1 MKILVINCGSSSL
14 KYQLFDMQT
23 EEHLAKG
30 LVERIGL
37 DEPVFKHQRSDEEEV
52 VSTVDVKDH
61 AQAVQVVLDA
71 LTDPKIGVL
80 KSVKE
85 IDAVGHRVLHGGDR
99 YSESIVIDDDVINQI
114 KACIPLAPL
123 HNPANLTGIEA
134 CQKLFLDIPMVAVFD
149 TAFHQTMPK
158 EAYTYAIPHDLAA
171 KYHIRRFGFHGIS
184 HQYVSERAMV
194 LDGKRALKLITCH
207 LGNGCS
213 LAAVKNGK
221 SIDTTMGLTPLE
233 GLVMG
238 TRSGSIDPS
247 IVKFLSE
254 NEHYTIEEIDSILN
268 KESGVLGISGISNDF
283 RDLEEAQK
291 EGNDRATLALNT
303 FYYHVRYMIGAYA
316 AILNGV
322 EMIVFTAGIGENSP
336 ASRQQILNGLEYLG
350 ISIDEQTNDM
360 RGKEIV
366 ISKTDSKVKVMVIPT
381 NEELMIAR
389 ETKRLA
395 KRI

>member
-14 KYQLFDMQT
+14 KYQLFDMET
-23 EEHLAKG
+23 EAHLAKG

-37 DEPVFKHQRSDEEEV
+37 DKPTFKHQKSDEEEL
-52 VSTVDVKDH
+52 VSAVDIKDH
-61 AQAVQVVLDA
+61 AQAVQIVLDA
-71 LTDPKIGVL
+71 LTDPNIGVL
-80 KSVKE
+80 KSVEE

-99 YSESIVIDDDVINQI
+99 YSESIVIDENVIDQI
-114 KACIPLAPL
+114 KECIPLAPL

-134 CQKLFLDIPMVAVFD
+134 CQKLFSNVPMVAVFD
-149 TAFHQTMPK
+149 TAFHQTIPK
-158 EAYTYAIPHDLAA
+158 EAYTYALPYRLAE
-171 KYHIRRFGFHGIS
+171 KYHIRKFGFHGIS
-184 HQYVSERAMV
+184 HQYVSERAKI
-194 LDGKRALKLITCH
+194 LDKERALKLITCH

-213 LAAVKNGK
+213 LTAVKDGI

-233 GLVMG
+233 GLIMG

-247 IVKFLSE
+247 IIKVLSE
-254 NEHYTIEEIDSILN
+254 NKHFTIEEIDSILN

-283 RDLEEAQK
+283 RDLEKAQK
-291 EGNDRATLALNT
+291 EGNDRAKLALDT
-303 FYYHVRYMIGAYA
+303 FCYHVRYMIGAYA

-336 ASRQQILNGLEYLG
+336 ESRRKILSSLDFLG
-350 ISIDEQTNDM
+350 ISIDEQANDT
-360 RGKEIV
+360 RGEEIV
-366 ISKTDSKVKVMVIPT
+366 ISKADSKVKVMVIPT

-395 KRI
+395 KRV

>member
-14 KYQLFDMQT
+14 KYQLFDMET

-37 DEPVFKHQRSDEEEV
+37 DKPIFKHQKSDEEEI
-52 VSTVDVKDH
+52 VSTTDIEDH
-61 AQAVQVVLDA
+61 AQAVQIVLET
-71 LTDPKIGVL
+71 LTDNNIGVL
-80 KSVKE
+80 DSVDE
-85 IDAVGHRVLHGGDR
+85 IDAIGHRVLHGGDR
-99 YSESIVIDDDVINQI
+99 YSESIVIDSDVIDQI

-134 CQKLFLDIPMVAVFD
+134 CQKFFSDVPMVAVFD
-149 TAFHQTMPK
+149 TAFHQTMPQ
-158 EAYTYAIPHDLAA
+158 EAYTYAIPYDLATR
-171 KYHIRRFGFHGIS
+171 YHIRKFGFHGIS
-184 HQYVSERAMV
+184 HQYVAERAKT
-194 LDGKRALKLITCH
+194 LDGKRALRLITCH

-213 LAAVKNGK
+213 LAAVKDGN

-233 GLVMG
+233 GLIMG

-247 IVKFLSE
+247 IIKVLSE
-254 NEHYTIEEIDSILN
+254 NEDLTVEEIDSILN

-283 RDLEEAQK
+283 RDLEKAK
-291 EGNDRATLALNT
+291 DEGDSRASLALET

-336 ASRQQILNGLEYLG
+336 ASRREILKGLEYLG
-350 ISIDEQTNDM
+350 ISIDEHANDT

-366 ISKTDSKVKVMVIPT
+366 ISKADSKVKVMVIPT

-389 ETKRLA
+389 ETRRLA
-395 KRI
+395 KR

>member
-14 KYQLFDMQT
+14 KYQLFDMET

-37 DEPVFKHQRSDEEEV
+37 DKPIFKHQKADEEEI
-52 VSTVDVKDH
+52 VSTIDIEDH
-61 AQAVQVVLDA
+61 AQAVQIVLKA
-71 LTDPKIGVL
+71 LTDNNIGVL
-80 KSVKE
+80 DSVDE
-85 IDAVGHRVLHGGDR
+85 IDAIGHRVLHGGDR
-99 YSESIVIDDDVINQI
+99 YSESIVIDSDVIDQI

-134 CQKLFLDIPMVAVFD
+134 CQKLFSDVPMVAVFD
-149 TAFHQTMPK
+149 TAFHQTMPQ
-158 EAYTYAIPHDLAA
+158 EAYTYAIPYDLAT
-171 KYHIRRFGFHGIS
+171 KYHIRKFGFHGIS
-184 HQYVSERAMV
+184 HQYVSERAKA
-194 LDGKRALKLITCH
+194 LDEGNTSKLITCH

-213 LAAVKNGK
+213 LTAVKEGK

-233 GLVMG
+233 GLIMG

-247 IVKFLSE
+247 IIKVLSE
-254 NEHYTIEEIDSILN
+254 NEDFTIEEIDSILN

-283 RDLEEAQK
+283 RDLEKAQK
-291 EGNDRATLALNT
+291 EGNERAKLALDA

-322 EMIVFTAGIGENSP
+322 DMIVFTAGIGENSP
-336 ASRQQILNGLEYLG
+336 TSRLQILSGLEYLG
-350 ISIDEQTNDM
+350 ISIDEQANDT

-366 ISKTDSKVKVMVIPT
+366 ISKADSQIKVMVIPT

-395 KRI
+395 KRL

>member
-37 DEPVFKHQRSDEEEV
+37 DKPVFKHQRSDEEEI
-52 VSTVDVKDH
+52 VSLADVKDH

-71 LTDPKIGVL
+71 LTDPRIGVL
-80 KSVKE
+80 KSVEE

-99 YSESIVIDDDVINQI
+99 YSESIVIDEDVINQI

-134 CQKLFLDIPMVAVFD
+134 CQKLFSDVPMVAVFD

-171 KYHIRRFGFHGIS
+171 KYHIRKFGFHGIS
-184 HQYVSERAMV
+184 HQYVSERAKV
-194 LDGKRALKLITCH
+194 LDEKRALKLITCH

-213 LAAVKNGK
+213 LTAVKDGK

-233 GLVMG
+233 GLIMG

-247 IVKFLSE
+247 VVKVLSE
-254 NEHYTIEEIDSILN
+254 NEHLTIEEIDAILN
-268 KESGVLGISGISNDF
+268 KESGVLGISGVSNDF
-283 RDLEEAQK
+283 RDLEKAQK
-291 EGNDRATLALNT
+291 EGNDRAKLALDT

-350 ISIDEQTNDM
+350 ISIDEQANDT

-366 ISKTDSKVKVMVIPT
+366 ITKTDSKVKVMVIPT

-395 KRI
+395 KRV

>member
-14 KYQLFDMQT
+14 KYQLFDMIT

-37 DEPVFKHQRSDEEEV
+37 DEATFKHQKSSEEEL
-52 VSTVDVKDH
+52 VSIVDIKDH
-61 AQAVQVVLDA
+61 AQAVQIVLEA
-71 LTDPKIGVL
+71 LTDPNIGVL
-80 KSVKE
+80 KSVEE

-99 YSESIVIDDDVINQI
+99 YSESIVIDNDVIDQI

-134 CQKLFLDIPMVAVFD
+134 CQKLFSNVPMVAVFD

-158 EAYTYAIPHDLAA
+158 EAYTYAIPYDLAA
-171 KYHIRRFGFHGIS
+171 KYHIRKFGFHGIS
-184 HQYVSERAMV
+184 HQYVSERAKT
-194 LDGKRALKLITCH
+194 LDKTHASKLITCH

-213 LAAVKNGK
+213 LSAVKDAK

-233 GLVMG
+233 GLIMG

-247 IVKFLSE
+247 IVKVLSE
-254 NEHYTIEEIDSILN
+254 NENFTIEEIDSILN

-283 RDLEEAQK
+283 RDLEQAQK
-291 EGNDRATLALNT
+291 EGNERAKLALDA

-336 ASRQQILNGLEYLG
+336 ESRRQILNGLEYLG
-350 ISIDEQTNDM
+350 ISIDEQANDT
-360 RGKEIV
+360 RGEEIV
-366 ISKTDSKVKVMVIPT
+366 ISKVDSKVKVMVIPT

-389 ETKRLA
+389 ETKRLV
-395 KRI
+395 KIS